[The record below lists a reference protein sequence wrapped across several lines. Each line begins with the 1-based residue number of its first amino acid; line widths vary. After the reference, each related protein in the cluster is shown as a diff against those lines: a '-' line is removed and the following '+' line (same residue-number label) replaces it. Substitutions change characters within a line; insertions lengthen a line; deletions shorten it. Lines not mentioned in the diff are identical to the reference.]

1 MKIQKIITYLDGGT
15 IEIITDRGT
24 FCVDRR
30 LGSQTKGRL
39 FFGYP
44 SDKNIVENYSDLL
57 EQIKRSLDK
66 TDTKFVDVSWIKG
79 LK

>member
-1 MKIQKIITYLDGGT
+1 MTIQKIKTYKDGGT

-24 FCVDRR
+24 FCIDRR
-30 LGSQTKGRL
+30 LISHTNGRL

-44 SDKNIVENYSDLL
+44 SDNNIVENYSDLL
-57 EQIKRSLDK
+57 EQIKQSLDE
-66 TDTKFVDVSWIKG
+66 TDTKFVDVNWIKG

>member
-1 MKIQKIITYLDGGT
+1 MKIENIMTYRDGGT

-24 FCVDRR
+24 FCIDRR

-57 EQIKRSLDK
+57 EQIKRSLEE